1 MTTSILTLS
10 QARGEL
16 SEPPCKKEL
25 TGFEDEADYRQ
36 KRKGALEPDIPKRA
50 GVRECVKNSGCNQ
63 DDACKGEPIEHGGG
77 GKAQGTPRR

>member
-25 TGFEDEADYRQ
+25 AGFEDETAYRQ
-36 KRKGALEPDIPKRA
+36 NRTETIKIGLNVFRWLREKEFHAHQAFLFSCRSRA
-50 GVRECVKNSGCNQ
+50 NPVRYDNLSFN
-63 DDACKGEPIEHGGG
+63 DMRP
-77 GKAQGTPRR
+77 